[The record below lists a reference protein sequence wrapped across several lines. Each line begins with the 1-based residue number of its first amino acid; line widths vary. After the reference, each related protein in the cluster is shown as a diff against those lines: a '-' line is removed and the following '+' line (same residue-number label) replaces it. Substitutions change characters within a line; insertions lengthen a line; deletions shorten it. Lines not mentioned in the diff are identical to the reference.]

1 MDGTTVD
8 GARQRKKG
16 LNEAN
21 GPECATPYYLL
32 RPGGALGAEKEAR
45 VDFTDANGGLAR
57 WEKVRE
63 DIARRTKRA
72 CSHLGDDEFRR
83 LVDDMTD
90 RQIRGELRANQN
102 WILK

>member
-16 LNEAN
+16 SNAAS
-21 GPECATPYYLL
+21 GPKRATPYYLL
-32 RPGGALGAEKEAR
+32 RPGGALGAESEAR
-45 VDFTDANGGLAR
+45 VEFADTNGGPAR
-57 WEKVRE
+57 WERVRE

-72 CSHLGDDEFRR
+72 CSHLGEDEFRR
-83 LVDDMTD
+83 LVDDMAD

>member
-1 MDGTTVD
+1 MECTTVD
-8 GARQRKKG
+8 GAQQRKKG
-16 LNEAN
+16 SNEGY
-21 GPECATPYYLL
+21 GPNCATAYYLL

-45 VDFTDANGGLAR
+45 VEFIDANGGPAR